1 MSEPHIRR
9 ASLEEIKA
17 MRARGEL
24 HTDLPAGPVEDLGA
38 GFWDKAEIDYQ
49 PPTSVHLK
57 LDPFV
62 FDYFKSQGKGHI
74 TRMQNV
80 LKAYVL
86 AHTDDK
92 R

>member
-1 MSEPHIRR
+1 MPMAPWAEPSSE
-9 ASLEEIKA
+9 L
-17 MRARGEL
+17 
-24 HTDLPAGPVEDLGA
+24 GPE
-38 GFWDKAEIDYQ
+38 FWAQAPEIDYKPSQ
-49 PPTSVHLK
+49 SVHLK